1 MLHAVPSGKALGACD
16 ILRKVQEGMER
27 WEWALRFI
35 GAGWYVALCIV
46 LGAWLGLWL
55 DRKLGTFPWLALGGI
70 VLGTFVAFY
79 GLYRMLAPMLDRKDK
94 KN

>member
-1 MLHAVPSGKALGACD
+1 
-16 ILRKVQEGMER
+16 MER

-46 LGAWLGLWL
+46 LGAAGGLWL

-79 GLYRMLAPMLDRKDK
+79 GLYRMLVPLLNNRGRDK